1 MEKQRQ
7 WSAETALLWQ
17 GKQRTVLHSKGN
29 CMEWNRNSKEMLSN
43 SMQRKRIAMI
53 CSAKELRSAEML
65 RKKKPLSGWEP
76 GQRQREMCD

>member
-1 MEKQRQ
+1 MNSMSIEQLGIAEAKRLGAKQ
-7 WSAETALLWQ
+7 WQ
-17 GKQRTVLHSKGN
+17 GKQRPAFHS
-29 CMEWNRNSKEMLSN
+29 NRVELRGRA
-43 SMQRKRIAMI
+43 MQRKRIAMI